1 MGRINPAHQEEIMQ
15 GLEDKRVLVT
25 GGAGGIGTA
34 TAARFLEQGSHVV
47 ALDRDEAALERLE
60 RELPALSGVICADVT
75 DPAGVTRAF
84 EELDDLWQGLDV
96 LINNAGI
103 SIRHRFMDI
112 SPQEWRQVMD
122 VNLNGVFFVAQQAAR
137 RMLAGDGGVILNM
150 GSTNGLMGYHY
161 YADYNASK
169 AGVIEL
175 TRSMALE
182 LAPTVRVNCVCPG
195 YILTPMQEAE
205 YTPEML
211 RACESKIPLGRLG
224 RPEDVAALFA
234 FLASD
239 DAAFITGQ
247 YFVIDGG
254 EIAGGLASQG

>member
-1 MGRINPAHQEEIMQ
+1 MR
-15 GLEDKRVLVT
+15 GLRDKRVLIT

-34 TAARFLEQGSHVV
+34 TAARFLKEGSRVV
-47 ALDRDEAALERLE
+47 VLDCDDAARRRLE
-60 RELPALSGVICADVT
+60 RELPALSGSIGADVS
-75 DPAGVTRAF
+75 DPDDVARAF
-84 EELDDLWQGLDV
+84 EDVDDLLGGLDV

-103 SIRHRFMDI
+103 SIRHRFIDI
-112 SPQEWRQVMD
+112 SAQEWREVME

-137 RMLAGDGGVILNM
+137 RMLAGGGGVILNM
-150 GSTNGLMGYHY
+150 GSTNGLMGYPY

-182 LAPTVRVNCVCPG
+182 LAPTVRVNAVCPG
-195 YILTPMQEAE
+195 FILTPMQEAE
-205 YTPEML
+205 YSPEMR
-211 RACESKIPLGRLG
+211 RAFASKVPLDRLG

-239 DAAFITGQ
+239 EASFITGQ
-247 YFVIDGG
+247 FFVVDGG
-254 EIAGGLASQG
+254 EITGGLASQS

>member
-1 MGRINPAHQEEIMQ
+1 MR
-15 GLEDKRVLVT
+15 GLKEKRVLVT
-25 GGAGGIGTA
+25 GGARGIGAA
-34 TAARFLEQGSHVV
+34 TAVRFLEEGAQVV
-47 ALDRDEAALERLE
+47 VLDRDEEALERIGSDSSG
-60 RELPALSGVICADVT
+60 LSDIIAADVS
-75 DPAGVTRAF
+75 DAAAVARAF
-84 EELDDLWQGLDV
+84 EELDGLLGGLDV

-112 SPQEWRQVMD
+112 SPQEWRQVMA
-122 VNLNGVFFVAQQAAR
+122 VNLDGVFFVAQQAAR
-137 RMLAGDGGVILNM
+137 RMLAGGGGVVLNM
-150 GSTNGLMGYHY
+150 GSTNGLLGYHY

-182 LAPTVRVNCVCPG
+182 LAPTVRVNAICPG

-211 RACESKIPLGRLG
+211 RACESKIPLGKLG

-247 YFVIDGG
+247 CFVIDGG
-254 EIAGGLASQG
+254 EIAGGLASQP

>member
-1 MGRINPAHQEEIMQ
+1 MR
-15 GLEDKRVLVT
+15 GLKGKRVLVT

-34 TAARFLEQGSHVV
+34 TALRFLEEGAQVFV
-47 ALDRDEAALERLE
+47 LDRDEKALRRLQAQAPGIDA
-60 RELPALSGVICADVT
+60 LIPANVT
-75 DPAGVTRAF
+75 DPNDVARAF
-84 EELDDLWQGLDV
+84 RNLAAVAGGLDV

-103 SIRHRFMDI
+103 SLRHPFFEI
-112 SPQEWRQVMD
+112 TPQEWRSVMD
-122 VNLNGVFFVAQQAAR
+122 VNLNGVFYVAQEAAR
-137 RMLAGDGGVILNM
+137 RMLAGGGGVILNM

-182 LAPTVRVNCVCPG
+182 LGPTIRVNAVCPG
-195 YILTPMQEAE
+195 FIMTPMQEAE
-205 YTPEML
+205 YTPEMRQAFAAKL
-211 RACESKIPLGRLG
+211 PLNRLG

-239 DAAFITGQ
+239 DASFITGQ
-247 YFVIDGG
+247 CFVVDGG
-254 EIAGGLASQG
+254 ELTGGLASQP

>member
-1 MGRINPAHQEEIMQ
+1 MR
-15 GLEDKRVLVT
+15 GLKDKRVLIT
-25 GGAGGIGTA
+25 GGARGIGAA
-34 TAARFLEQGSHVV
+34 TAARFLEEGARVV
-47 ALDRDEAALERLE
+47 VLDRDQAALRHIQ
-60 RELPALSGVICADVT
+60 RELPALSGAIRADVSET
-75 DPAGVTRAF
+75 AAVARAF
-84 EELDDLWQGLDV
+84 EELDGLVGGIDV

-103 SIRHRFMDI
+103 SIRHRFMDV
-112 SPQEWRQVMD
+112 SLQEWRQVMA
-122 VNLNGVFFVAQQAAR
+122 VNLDGVFYVAQQAAR

-175 TRSMALE
+175 SRSMALE
-182 LAPTVRVNCVCPG
+182 LAPAVRVIAICPG

-211 RACESKIPLGRLG
+211 RACEEKIPLGWLG
-224 RPEDVAALFA
+224 RPADVAALFA

-239 DAAFITGQ
+239 DAAFITGHC
-247 YFVIDGG
+247 FVIDGG
-254 EIAGGLASQG
+254 ETAGGLASQA